1 MAIGISKKRAIE
13 ILVVEARE
21 ISFDMLV
28 SGYEAVKDPGAFAV
42 D

>member
-1 MAIGISKKRAIE
+1 LF
-13 ILVVEARE
+13 LVVEAGE

-28 SGYEAVKDPGAFAV
+28 SGYEAVKAPGAFAV